1 MVWLPLGPKPLPK
14 QIINVLYIYI
24 YIIYIIYS
32 HIITCTI
39 QEMSNGIKHAQVIT
53 SLCYRLKL
61 LTDTK
66 LTGVRRFT
74 QLQHI
79 YSINRV
85 ISSFEKSGIEVTPSR
100 ISSNSRMTWVLANES
115 AHGGAAIT
123 AMARRAQL
131 RPSAP
136 TAQNRA
142 RSPMS
147 NTYSLL
153 EVRKDE
159 MNLKTR
165 LVCCS
170 LKGLLPVI
178 PGSSVVCVVYGIPSV
193 RRTDLFHSTATVCAD
208 LLTRYQVWQ
217 PYHEQQYVCSSCP
230 LTLADTTDSLLFKR
244 FTWDTNTPFLYS
256 ISHLSLRS
264 GVIIFPKCFMH
275 CFHITAAPFKVST
288 RVGGSPLDPTR
299 ITLFFSALNKTL

>member
-1 MVWLPLGPKPLPK
+1 M
-14 QIINVLYIYI
+14 
-24 YIIYIIYS
+24 
-32 HIITCTI
+32 
-39 QEMSNGIKHAQVIT
+39 A
-53 SLCYRLKL
+53 
-61 LTDTK
+61 
-66 LTGVRRFT
+66 
-74 QLQHI
+74 
-79 YSINRV
+79 
-85 ISSFEKSGIEVTPSR
+85 
-100 ISSNSRMTWVLANES
+100 WVLAKES
-115 AHGGAAIT
+115 AHGGAAVT

-147 NTYSLL
+147 NTCSLL
-153 EVRKDE
+153 ELRKDE

-178 PGSSVVCVVYGIPSV
+178 PGSNAVCVVYGIPSV
-193 RRTDLFHSTATVCAD
+193 RRTALFHSTAIVCAD
-208 LLTRYQVWQ
+208 LLTRSQVWQ

-230 LTLADTTDSLLFKR
+230 FTLADTTDSLLFKR
-244 FTWDTNTPFLYS
+244 FTWDINTPFLYS

-264 GVIIFPKCFMH
+264 DVMIFPRCFMR
-275 CFHITAAPFKVST
+275 CFHITAATFKVTT

-299 ITLFFSALNKTL
+299 IHTVFLALNETL